1 MGKFFILGYSKD
13 SMDEVEEIK
22 RRLDI
27 VDFIS
32 TYLTL
37 KKAGANYKALCP
49 FHQEK
54 TPSFMVSP
62 EKQIFKCFGCGE
74 AGDVFSFVMK
84 MENLEFPEALRL
96 LAERAGV
103 QLKRP
108 SFAQARESK
117 LIKDRKTRLYQI
129 NDLSAKVFNKILLE
143 HSAGKPAREYLKKR
157 GITVQTIQDFQIGYA
172 PNAQFLERFL
182 AKKGFKPA
190 EIQEAGAPN
199 RFFRRIMFPIKDVMG
214 NTIAFTGRVLDP
226 KQEPKYLNTADT
238 IIFHKGRILY
248 NLNQARGPIK
258 QAKAT
263 IVVEGQMD
271 VVASHQAGVKNVVAT
286 SGTALTLEHL
296 QILYRYTPNIIFAF
310 DSDNAGLATAKK
322 AYEMAIREGFNV
334 RMVNLGE
341 FKDPGEMIAQSPR
354 LWQEAVQNALPVID
368 WYFEL
373 AFSQL
378 ATNNQQLAT
387 DMTSQQKKEIA
398 REILPIIKI
407 IPDEIEQAHY
417 VNLLAKKLAVSEEII
432 FSALAKVGLKKEPAS
447 SVKPSVKPKPSLTAE
462 ELLIAI
468 LLFKPEKIKE
478 SQAKIQSADF
488 KNPRLRAIYNDLIKE
503 YNKDSQNI
511 TPRLLKRLPRE
522 LSVYVNNLIFE
533 AENLY
538 AGGAAELNN
547 DLNQAIKHLQ
557 EAQKEALKS
566 YYAAEIQKAE
576 VAKDHAKLKKLI
588 KEFQAAISK
597 SPPAAGRLNQ

>member
-1 MGKFFILGYSKD
+1 
-13 SMDEVEEIK
+13 MDEVEEIK

-129 NDLSAKVFNKILLE
+129 NDLSAKVFNKILLD

-172 PNAQFLERFL
+172 PNAQFLEKFL

-258 QAKAT
+258 QTKAT

-310 DSDNAGLATAKK
+310 DSDNAGLTTAKK

-417 VNLLAKKLAVSEEII
+417 VNLLAKKLAVSEQII

-522 LSVYVNNLIFE
+522 LSVYISNLIFE

-576 VAKDHAKLKKLI
+576 AAKDHAKLKKLI

>member
-129 NDLSAKVFNKILLE
+129 NDLSAKVFNKILLD

-258 QAKAT
+258 QTKAT

-310 DSDNAGLATAKK
+310 DSDNAGLTTAKK

-417 VNLLAKKLAVSEEII
+417 VNLLAKKLAVSEQII

-522 LSVYVNNLIFE
+522 LSVYISNLIFE

-576 VAKDHAKLKKLI
+576 AAKDHAKLKKLI

>member
-1 MGKFFILGYSKD
+1 
-13 SMDEVEEIK
+13 MDEVEEIK

-478 SQAKIQSADF
+478 SQAKIQPADF

-522 LSVYVNNLIFE
+522 LSVYISNLIFE

-576 VAKDHAKLKKLI
+576 AAKDHAKLKKLI